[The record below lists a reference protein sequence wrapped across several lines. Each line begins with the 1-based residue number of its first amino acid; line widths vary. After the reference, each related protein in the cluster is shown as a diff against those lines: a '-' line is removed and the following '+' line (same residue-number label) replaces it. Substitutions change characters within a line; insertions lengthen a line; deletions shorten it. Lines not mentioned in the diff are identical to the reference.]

1 MSKRKSTGAGA
12 GGQSERDLAHMQ
24 EMGMKSGSEA
34 LLNELKAN
42 LSTSFGSHANKAKA
56 VVNMLLDSMLVS
68 GPPLGS
74 SAGDQPALVDGVRR
88 SLKAVNASLLSMAHT
103 RRQGAEVVAAVKEV
117 SKPPFRL
124 KQGETFEELLQGQI
138 KRLGPGSKEVVKDV
152 EDPAWY
158 AQLKKHM
165 REKRD
170 ADEEEVELTV
180 SMDLKTRVTCPV
192 SMAIMNQPVKK

>member
-12 GGQSERDLAHMQ
+12 GQSDRDLAHMQ

-56 VVNMLLDSMLVS
+56 VVNMLLDSLLVS

-103 RRQGAEVVAAVKEV
+103 RKQGAEVVAAVKEV

-124 KQGETFEELLQGQI
+124 KEGETFEELLQGQI
-138 KRLGPGSKEVVKDV
+138 KRLGPGSKEVVKEL
-152 EDPAWY
+152 EDPSWY
-158 AQLKKHM
+158 TQLRKQMK
-165 REKRD
+165 EKRD

-180 SMDLKTRVTCPV
+180 SMDLKTRITCPV